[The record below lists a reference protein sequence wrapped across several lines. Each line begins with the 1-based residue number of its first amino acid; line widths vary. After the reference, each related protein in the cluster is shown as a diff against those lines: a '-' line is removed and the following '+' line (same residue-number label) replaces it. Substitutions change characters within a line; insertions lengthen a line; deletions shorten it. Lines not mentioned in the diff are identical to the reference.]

1 MSAHYS
7 SHNVASR
14 CQRCGVPLFLND
26 AHCANCGFYNG
37 VPPANKSQQQQ
48 TTPPTWNVP
57 NAQVQ
62 QNSLLQQAR
71 QQSQPGDVFK
81 NYVASAEQGNRYVQ
95 PSSQVSNTGPT
106 TPPTSFGTPPQSW
119 SHVGIAQPSARNA
132 QTTSSGP
139 QTGNLSPT
147 YAQSQPPFREGD
159 KLQRRSRVGR
169 IVGIS
174 ALLVALISA
183 SFLAYTFLFAQKST
197 PTGSTSLQAAPTN
210 SVPLGNPLF
219 QDNFTNNN
227 NGWNIQSYPDEF
239 AVSLGNGSLK
249 LENDSNKLLWE
260 LLPGTK
266 TYSDFQISVDAS
278 LSKGSQDNGYGVYI
292 RGALSQNMTLTSFYR
307 FELYGDGS
315 FAIFKGT
322 TDANGITTTPRLV
335 DYTNNSAILKQG
347 ELNHITISA
356 KGSTM
361 QLVVN
366 NQVLSTVT
374 DTTYTSGAIALF
386 VSNLQNARPGA
397 EATFS
402 HLAVYP
408 AQE

>member
-7 SHNVASR
+7 SQNATPR
-14 CQRCGVPLFLND
+14 CQRCGVPLSLND
-26 AHCANCGFYNG
+26 ARCANCGFYNG
-37 VPPANKSQQQQ
+37 VPSANESQQQQ
-48 TTPPTWNVP
+48 TTPPWNVS
-57 NAQVQ
+57 NLQAQ
-62 QNSLLQQAR
+62 QNFSQQQAQR
-71 QQSQPGDVFK
+71 QSQSGGVFK
-81 NYVASAEQGNRYVQ
+81 NYVASAEQGNKYAK

-106 TPPTSFGTPPQSW
+106 TPPTSFGTPSQPW
-119 SHVGIAQPSARNA
+119 SHAGIAQPAGQHV

-147 YAQSQPPFREGD
+147 YAQSPFQIEN
-159 KLQRRSRVGR
+159 KPQRRSQVGR

-174 ALLVALISA
+174 ALLVALIGA
-183 SFLAYTFLFAQKST
+183 SFLAYTFLFSQKST

-210 SVPLGNPLF
+210 PVPQGTPLF
-219 QDNFTNNN
+219 QDNFTSNG
-227 NGWNIQSYPDEF
+227 NGWNIQSYPGEF

-260 LLPGTK
+260 LLPGAK
-266 TYSDFQISVDAS
+266 TYSDFQLSVDAS

-292 RGALSQNMTLTSFYR
+292 RGALSQNMTITSFYR

-315 FAIFKGT
+315 FAIFKGM
-322 TDANGITTTPRLV
+322 TDANGTTTTPRLV

-347 ELNHITISA
+347 GVNHITISA

-361 QLVVN
+361 QFVVN
-366 NQVLSTVT
+366 NQILSTVT
-374 DTTYTSGAIALF
+374 EATYTSGAIALF

-402 HLAVYP
+402 HLAVYA
-408 AQE
+408 AQK

>member
-7 SHNVASR
+7 SQNATPR
-14 CQRCGVPLFLND
+14 CQHCGASLSPND
-26 AHCANCGFYNG
+26 ARCANCGFYNG
-37 VPPANKSQQQQ
+37 VPPANKSQQH
-48 TTPPTWNVP
+48 TPPPTWNVP
-57 NAQVQ
+57 NVQAQ
-62 QNSLLQQAR
+62 QNFSQQQAR
-71 QQSQPGDVFK
+71 QQFQPGDGLK
-81 NYVASAEQGNRYVQ
+81 NYVASAEQGNSYVQ

-106 TPPTSFGTPPQSW
+106 TPPTSFGTPSQPW
-119 SHVGIAQPSARNA
+119 SHAGFAQPPARNA
-132 QTTSSGP
+132 QATSSGP

-147 YAQSQPPFREGD
+147 YAQSPLNKED
-159 KLQRRSRVGR
+159 KPQRRSQVGR
-169 IVGIS
+169 IVGIC
-174 ALLVALISA
+174 ALLIALIGA

-197 PTGSTSLQAAPTN
+197 PGSTSLKAVPTN
-210 SVPLGNPLF
+210 PAPQGNPLF

-227 NGWNIQSYPDEF
+227 NGWNIQSYPGEF

-260 LLPGTK
+260 LLPGNK
-266 TYSDFQISVDAS
+266 TYGDFQLSVDAS

-292 RGALSQNMTLTSFYR
+292 RGALSQNMTITSFYR

-322 TDANGITTTPRLV
+322 TDANGTTTTPRLV

-347 ELNHITISA
+347 GVNHVTISA
-356 KGSTM
+356 NGSHM
-361 QLVVN
+361 QFIVN
-366 NQVLSTVT
+366 NQVVSTVT
-374 DTTYTSGAIALF
+374 DATYTGGAIALF

-408 AQE
+408 AQK